1 MDALVS
7 TEWLA
12 AQLGASDLRVAD
24 ASWFLPEHGRDGAAE
39 FAAGHIPGA
48 VFMDLDA
55 FANTASPLPSMLP
68 SPEQLASRM
77 QAIGRGDGV
86 RIVSYDDSP
95 LHSSARAW
103 WMLQAFGT
111 PAVEDRDIVRAE
123 RAQHPP
129 CPCGGMVGRN
139 VVDFNQTVVA
149 TPER

>member
-12 AQLGASDLRVAD
+12 AQLGASDLRAAD
-24 ASWFLPEHGRDGAAE
+24 ASWFLPEHGRDAAAE

-77 QAIGRGDGV
+77 QVLGLGDGM
-86 RIVSYDDSP
+86 RIVIYDDSP
-95 LHSSARAW
+95 LHTSARAW
-103 WMLQAFGT
+103 WMLRAFGT
-111 PAVEDRDIVRAE
+111 PTSRSSTAGWPSGRPRGARSTRVKPIRSGGISPCAMRPRAS
-123 RAQHPP
+123 
-129 CPCGGMVGRN
+129 
-139 VVDFNQTVVA
+139 
-149 TPER
+149 